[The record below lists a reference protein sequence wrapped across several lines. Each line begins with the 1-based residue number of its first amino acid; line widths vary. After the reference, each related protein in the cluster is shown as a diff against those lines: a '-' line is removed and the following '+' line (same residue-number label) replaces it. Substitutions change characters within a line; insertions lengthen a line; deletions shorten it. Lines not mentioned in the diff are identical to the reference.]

1 MDEKTP
7 IEKLGEVLDE
17 LVETYPQASK
27 IQRNLIDS
35 LFTITTE
42 QLTPERLPNFA
53 KDRIAP
59 IKSTIWTVDA
69 TDKAITNKL
78 IRIINE
84 IIAYFNEFVGNSSQV
99 SVPKSS
105 QKKQSSASNLAIQR
119 VTKLKEIFGN
129 AKAQIAVQKEKIKE
143 QKQQNLLD
151 LEEDLA
157 TTLTLGNVMIHYI
170 MTSFSETSNYMTR
183 SQRKPWSCIDFK
195 IDDSRIKARDNL
207 IATANVLWHQL
218 NEASISRDTEN
229 VKEIMQN
236 VKKIMSYLASNEQ
249 VHHENVSG
257 MTFFRNFTICGFK
270 QAIDAMLAKID
281 KAEKDPDFLRQEY
294 NDNNLWENKEPAYS
308 CRCGGNCSYQDL
320 LGSMEQKNASSES
333 SEYTSLVFDTW

>member
-7 IEKLGEVLDE
+7 IENLGEVLDE
-17 LVETYPQASK
+17 LVETYPQASN

-35 LFTITTE
+35 LVTITTE

-69 TDKAITNKL
+69 KDEAITNKL

-84 IIAYFNEFVGNSSQV
+84 IITYFNEFVGNSSQV
-99 SVPKSS
+99 LVPKSS
-105 QKKQSSASNLAIQR
+105 RKKQSSTNNLAIQQ

-129 AKAQIAVQKEKIKE
+129 AKTKIAVQKEKIKE

-157 TTLTLGNVMIHYI
+157 ATLTLGNVMIHYI
-170 MTSFSETSNYMTR
+170 MISFGETSHYMTR
-183 SQRKPWSCIDFK
+183 PQRKPWSCVDFK

-218 NEASISRDTEN
+218 NEAGISRDTDN
-229 VKEIMQN
+229 VKEVMQN

-257 MTFFRNFTICGFK
+257 MTFFRIFTTCGFK
-270 QAIDAMLAKID
+270 QEIDGMLAKID
-281 KAEKDPDFLRQEY
+281 KAEKNPDFLRQEY

-308 CRCGGNCSYQDL
+308 CRCGGNCSYDSL
-320 LGSMEQKNASSES
+320 LESMEDAKKSN
-333 SEYTSLVFDTW
+333 EYTRLGFDTW